1 MMYEQYEIPKPLIY
15 AIFALAILSCLLAI
29 VLVILLGAL
38 GFYGFDNNSTVIGGS
53 CLNWTLQSILYF
65 DVKGTFINV
74 ALRTSFLTSIISAV
88 SALILVIL
96 LVMLVMKL
104 CREEVISFRGA
115 TKVGLYIT
123 SSLTVL
129 MAVPTAG
136 SFMVFKI

>member
-38 GFYGFDNNSTVIGGS
+38 GFYGFDNNSTIS
-53 CLNWTLQSILYF
+53 CLSCTVLSTNYF
-65 DVKGTFINV
+65 GVKGAFINV

-104 CREEVISFRGA
+104 CKEEVISFRGA